1 MADKKISELDSASL
15 PLAGTEIVPIVQ
27 GGVTKKVAVS
37 EIGSDTPFDPSNYDL
52 EDFTNESS
60 DPFVRQSEIPSGT
73 TPDLDAV
80 TQEGNVT
87 RVEIVRDVTDFET
100 ELQDGLV
107 FDNFGDKTNA
117 IGWDSFTSK
126 IYIKSA
132 SQESENFASYK
143 LFDFEKLTDLRFTKK
158 YQNEVIQEDF
168 PIVEKDTDF
177 TANTN
182 VLYLCKDDLEITDPT
197 AQGYYKFFVLNG
209 TTTIGT
215 ETYTQG
221 ASVQRYYDGSDWV
234 SFSVTDELNNKI
246 SKHVGATYTTNAIQT
261 VTQSEYDAIGTPD
274 ANTLYFII

>member
-1 MADKKISELDSASL
+1 MEDKEISELNSASL

-37 EIGSDTPFDPSNYDL
+37 EIGGDTPFVPSDYDL
-52 EDFTNESS
+52 DEFTNESS
-60 DPFVRQSEIPSGT
+60 DPFVRQSEVT
-73 TPDLDAV
+73 TTDLDAV

-87 RVEIVRDVTDFET
+87 RVEIVSDVSERLDENYIDILSVDYFG
-100 ELQDGLV
+100 QKQSGL
-107 FDNFGDKTNA
+107 
-117 IGWDSFTSK
+117 GWAVAEGKPF
-126 IYIKSA
+126 IKSDSNA
-132 SQESENFASYK
+132 EEILYSRK
-143 LFDFEKLTDLRFTKK
+143 LFDFSQIDLAVFSKL
-158 YQNEVIQEDF
+158 YQNEAVQQDFSIVIKDDDF
-168 PIVEKDTDF
+168 N
-177 TANTN
+177 ANIN
-182 VLYLCKDDLEITDPT
+182 VFYLCNGTLEITDPLT
-197 AQGYYKFFVLNG
+197 MQGYYKFFVLNG